1 MLKRNLQ
8 VMKLKKVIFPLKIL
22 KMQEINMEKSL
33 QMLKKI
39 LASQVDF
46 KNQKPLLQEII
57 EAKDHRVFDSIPLK
71 YANCHV
77 IYFFDCIFVMKVI
90 KKSLK
95 NFPEFDTC
103 GAVTWWLIMLRT
115 VLMSLKCYKRISTY
129 HILDILFYIIYFD
142 VMNIF
147 FFLFQDIRGSGHKT
161 VKILLKTKAKHCRNI
176 F

>member
-8 VMKLKKVIFPLKIL
+8 VMKLTKVIFPLKIL
-22 KMQEINMEKSL
+22 KMKEINMEKSL
-33 QMLKKI
+33 QMLKI

-103 GAVTWWLIMLRT
+103 GAVT
-115 VLMSLKCYKRISTY
+115 
-129 HILDILFYIIYFD
+129 
-142 VMNIF
+142 
-147 FFLFQDIRGSGHKT
+147 
-161 VKILLKTKAKHCRNI
+161 
-176 F
+176 

>member
-1 MLKRNLQ
+1 MCKELAAAKKKKKDKEDSTVEMQRKMKKVLPFLKSLKMQRKNLQ

-95 NFPEFDTC
+95 IFPEFDTC
-103 GAVTWWLIMLRT
+103 GAVT
-115 VLMSLKCYKRISTY
+115 
-129 HILDILFYIIYFD
+129 
-142 VMNIF
+142 
-147 FFLFQDIRGSGHKT
+147 
-161 VKILLKTKAKHCRNI
+161 
-176 F
+176 

>member
-115 VLMSLKCYKRISTY
+115 VLTLRITY
-129 HILDILFYIIYFD
+129 YVFNKIITIPCIIGITIHSFVKKLILIRWEFAGLIL
-142 VMNIF
+142 
-147 FFLFQDIRGSGHKT
+147 
-161 VKILLKTKAKHCRNI
+161 KILEI
-176 F
+176 I

>member
-33 QMLKKI
+33 QILKKI

-95 NFPEFDTC
+95 IFPEFDTC
-103 GAVTWWLIMLRT
+103 GAVTWWL
-115 VLMSLKCYKRISTY
+115 
-129 HILDILFYIIYFD
+129 
-142 VMNIF
+142 
-147 FFLFQDIRGSGHKT
+147 
-161 VKILLKTKAKHCRNI
+161 
-176 F
+176 

>member
-1 MLKRNLQ
+1 MCKELAAAKKKKKDKEDSTVEMQRKMKKVLPFLKSLKMQRKIRMLKRNLQ

-71 YANCHV
+71 YADCHV
-77 IYFFDCIFVMKVI
+77 IYFFDCIFIMKVI

-103 GAVTWWLIMLRT
+103 GAVT
-115 VLMSLKCYKRISTY
+115 
-129 HILDILFYIIYFD
+129 
-142 VMNIF
+142 
-147 FFLFQDIRGSGHKT
+147 
-161 VKILLKTKAKHCRNI
+161 
-176 F
+176 

>member
-115 VLMSLKCYKRISTY
+115 VQHTFSRNCSNVYYEI
-129 HILDILFYIIYFD
+129 FYIAYQYIFIKYLNTNILILTIYAYIY
-142 VMNIF
+142 VCGNIENK
-147 FFLFQDIRGSGHKT
+147 S
-161 VKILLKTKAKHCRNI
+161 NI
-176 F
+176 